1 MVESR
6 RTPRTSTTSPL
17 MTSTMQQKPLTKEA
31 LDADLDEWRMKDKKN
46 AGSSLDTELDDYWKN
61 NKEEEDPTDKDDG
74 ELLESAPAAA
84 EVPVASKSES
94 SKTIKPAA
102 KKSNGARPIDR
113 SNGGVPEASNGE

>member
-1 MVESR
+1 MHIQFDSI
-6 RTPRTSTTSPL
+6 
-17 MTSTMQQKPLTKEA
+17 LTIFLIME
-31 LDADLDEWRMKDKKN
+31 
-46 AGSSLDTELDDYWKN
+46 
-61 NKEEEDPTDKDDG
+61 PDDG